1 MTGVDCK
8 EDRLFATIG
17 CAHALVR
24 RVSAASDMDH
34 AVVRDRFANLPTY
47 IVPLLDSPVGWH
59 IIADAM
65 GFSYSPVVH

>member
-1 MTGVDCK
+1 MTVVDCK
-8 EDRLFATIG
+8 ADRLFATIG

-24 RVSAASDMDH
+24 RVSAASGIDH
-34 AVVRDRFANLPTY
+34 DVVRDRFANLPTH
-47 IVPLLDSPVGWH
+47 IVPLLDSPIGWR